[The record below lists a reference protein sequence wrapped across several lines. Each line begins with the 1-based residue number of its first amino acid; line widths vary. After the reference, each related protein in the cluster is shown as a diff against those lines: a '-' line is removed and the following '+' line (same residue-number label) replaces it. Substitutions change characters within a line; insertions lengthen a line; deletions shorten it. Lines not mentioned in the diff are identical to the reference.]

1 MENGSNHSND
11 IQRPSVD
18 FKQLLEVFPECPKFS
33 GQIQPFK
40 QWRWALFHIESTSNA
55 TSEAAKVAVGSSAQ
69 VHINQIQTHVLSR
82 WPGPLITWIHHVDPG

>member
-1 MENGSNHSND
+1 MAQTIAMTSDEHQLTSSNFLRCYQNA
-11 IQRPSVD
+11 QN
-18 FKQLLEVFPECPKFS
+18 FQ